1 METTHGRLP
10 GPIVVREDR
19 VHHGMITG
27 GVTVASGVTLH
38 SYGMIA
44 GDLNIEPGAVVDH
57 HGMIA
62 GSVYNRGRLTLNG
75 RIAGTLSDAE
85 GETVLGPGSEVG
97 DALDSTA

>member
-1 METTHGRLP
+1 MRTTHGKLP
-10 GPIVVREDR
+10 GPTVFREDS

-27 GVTVASGVTLH
+27 SVTVVSGISLH

-44 GDLNIEPGAVVDH
+44 GDLDIEPGATVDH

-62 GSVYNRGRLTLNG
+62 GSVNNRGRLTLNG
-75 RIAGTLSDAE
+75 RVAGSLSDSE

-97 DALDSTA
+97 DRLQANA

>member
-1 METTHGRLP
+1 MKTTNGRLP
-10 GPIVVREDR
+10 GPITVREDT

-27 GVTVASGVTLH
+27 GVTVVSGVTLH

-44 GDLNIEPGAVVDH
+44 GDLHIEPGATVDH
-57 HGMIA
+57 HGIIA
-62 GSVYNRGRLTLNG
+62 GSVHNRGRLTLNG
-75 RIAGTLSDAE
+75 RVAGSLSDAE